1 MLSSSRSSATPDTPY
16 VGPAWWHAG
25 LILLVAIVFQ
35 LSIAHALAFRDAV
48 PSAILVAVVWY
59 AIRVD
64 ARRAAIFGLAAGLC
78 EDLLS
83 GGAGGTGGAW
93 TVSTTLVAA
102 GLGFVSGN
110 FFADSLPLAA
120 IVAALATLVRNAIFW
135 IMLGF
140 EGYPPGL
147 GSTHFHQTLWQSLLD
162 AALIVLA
169 MLLARWRENYVTR

>member
-1 MLSSSRSSATPDTPY
+1 MLSSSRSSVAPGTPY

-25 LILLVAIVFQ
+25 LILLVALVFQ
-35 LSIAHALAFRDAV
+35 MTLAHDLMFRGAV
-48 PSAILVAVVWY
+48 PSAVLVAVVWY

-64 ARRAAIFGLAAGLC
+64 ARRAAIFGLVAGLC
-78 EDLLS
+78 EDLL
-83 GGAGGTGGAW
+83 AGGTGGSW

-102 GLGFVSGN
+102 ATGFVSGN

-120 IVAALATLVRNAIFW
+120 ATAALATLARNATFW
-135 IMLGF
+135 VMMSA

-147 GSTHFHQTLWQSLLD
+147 GAIHFHQTLWQALLD
-162 AALIVLA
+162 AALIVVA

>member
-25 LILLVAIVFQ
+25 LILLVALIFQ
-35 LSIAHALAFRDAV
+35 ITIAHALAFRGAV
-48 PSAILVAVVWY
+48 PSAILVGVIWY

-83 GGAGGTGGAW
+83 GGTGGAW

-102 GLGFVSGN
+102 GIGFVSGN

-120 IVAALATLVRNAIFW
+120 IVAAIATLVRNAIFW

-147 GSTHFHQTLWQSLLD
+147 GNVHFHQTLWQGLLD

-169 MLLARWRENYVTR
+169 MLLARWRENYITR

>member
-16 VGPAWWHAG
+16 VGPAWWHAA
-25 LILLVAIVFQ
+25 LVLLVALVFQ
-35 LSIAHALAFRDAV
+35 LGVAHALTFRDAV
-48 PSAILVAVVWY
+48 PSAILVAAVWY

-83 GGAGGTGGAW
+83 NGTGGAW

-102 GLGFVSGN
+102 GVGFVSGN

-120 IVAALATLVRNAIFW
+120 IVAALATLLRNAIFW
-135 IMLGF
+135 TMLGF

-147 GSTHFHQTLWQSLLD
+147 GGVHFHQTLWQALLD

-169 MLLARWRENYVTR
+169 MLLARWRENYITR

>member
-1 MLSSSRSSATPDTPY
+1 MLSSSRSSVVPETPY

-25 LILLVAIVFQ
+25 LVLLVALVFQ
-35 LSIAHALAFRDAV
+35 LTVAHALTFRDAV

-83 GGAGGTGGAW
+83 GGTGGSW

-102 GLGFVSGN
+102 GTGFLSGN

-120 IVAALATLVRNAIFW
+120 ATAALATLARNAIFW
-135 IMLGF
+135 VMMGF
-140 EGYPPGL
+140 EGYPSGL
-147 GSTHFHQTLWQSLLD
+147 GTIHFHQTLWQAVLD
-162 AALIVLA
+162 AALIVVA
-169 MLLARWRENYVTR
+169 MLLARWRENYITR